1 MVKLDLFIDELV
13 KTRCVALDS
22 MVFIYLL
29 EKNEKYFPFVKIIF
43 ELLEKGKITGTTSII
58 SPLEVLSS
66 PKLSS
71 DQILLYGRFFK
82 EEENLTTHELT
93 WEIMDLAAD
102 IRRNYGLRSPDAIQL
117 ATAKLAK
124 ARLFITND
132 EIYKKIIKAKGFP
145 EICLLS
151 SII

>member
-1 MVKLDLFIDELV
+1 MVKLDLFLDELV
-13 KTRCVALDS
+13 KTRRVALDS

-29 EKNEKYFPFVKIIF
+29 EKNEKYFPLVKIIF
-43 ELLEKGKITGTTSII
+43 ELLEKGKITGTTSIV

-66 PKLSS
+66 PKLSP

-82 EEENLTTHELT
+82 EEKNLTTHELT
-93 WEIMDLAAD
+93 WETMGLAAE
-102 IRRNYGLRSPDAIQL
+102 IRRNYGLRFPDAIQL

-124 ARLFITND
+124 ARLLITND
-132 EIYKKIIKAKGFP
+132 EIYKKIVGTKDFP
-145 EICLLS
+145 GICLLS